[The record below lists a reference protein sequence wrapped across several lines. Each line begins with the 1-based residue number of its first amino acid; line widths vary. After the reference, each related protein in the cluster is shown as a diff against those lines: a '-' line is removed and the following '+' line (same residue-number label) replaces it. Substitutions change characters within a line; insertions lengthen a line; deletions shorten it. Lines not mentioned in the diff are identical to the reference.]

1 MRNLLCVRRGGLGDT
16 LLMIPVLRAMRMRAP
31 AAALTFAGVAE
42 FAGLLTRYGVV
53 EVARSSE
60 DLGLWGL
67 RAGGEAR
74 LRARGRLA
82 AFDWIVGDDAALA
95 ELADGDRRVDV
106 FDPVLRS
113 ASTEPAAAQLL
124 VRAGLSG
131 CDEVALVD
139 ARATPSP
146 DAPVILHAGSGARTK
161 CWPRAA
167 LRALATA
174 LAAVVR
180 VRLVLG
186 PAEIERGE
194 ATGWPSGV
202 EVSRPSDVAALAA
215 MVAAARAYVGH
226 DSGPTHLAAALRVP
240 TLALFVSTE
249 PRVWAPVGA
258 HVQIIRD
265 QPTPATIERVAALAA
280 RR

>member
-16 LLMIPVLRAMRMRAP
+16 LLMIPVLRAMRARAP

-53 EVARSSE
+53 DGVRSSE

-67 RAGGEAR
+67 RAGGEA
-74 LRARGRLA
+74 LGRARRRLA
-82 AFDWIVGDDAALA
+82 AFDWILGDDQALT
-95 ELADGDRRVDV
+95 ELAGGDRRVDV

-113 ASTEPAAAQLL
+113 ASTEPAATQLL
-124 VRAGLSG
+124 ARVGLSG
-131 CDEVALVD
+131 SDEVALVH

-146 DAPVILHAGSGARTK
+146 DAPVILHVGSGSLTK

-167 LRALATA
+167 LQALAAA
-174 LAAVVR
+174 LAAVVPL
-180 VRLVLG
+180 RLVLG
-186 PAEIERGE
+186 PAEVERGE

-202 EVSRPSDVAALAA
+202 ELSAPVDVEALAA
-215 MVAAARAYVGH
+215 MVASARAYVGH

-249 PRVWAPVGA
+249 PRVWAPVGE
-258 HVQIIRD
+258 HVQVICD
-265 QPTPATIERVAALAA
+265 EPTPATIDRVVALTA
-280 RR
+280 RA